1 MIKLIASDLD
11 GTLLPEGTPDI
22 DPNIYEVIR
31 SLQDA
36 GVTFVAASGRNYES
50 VMSIFGCMER
60 ELMVISDNGG
70 YLAKGG
76 EEMHCYSFP
85 RDLL

>member
-22 DPNIYEVIR
+22 DPKVYEVIR
-31 SLQDA
+31 SLQNA

-50 VMSIFGCMER
+50 VMSIFGSMEK
-60 ELMVISDNGG
+60 ELLRNILVTVSHRI
-70 YLAKGG
+70 YLELA
-76 EEMHCYSFP
+76 FN
-85 RDLL
+85 LLRRG